1 MPGGGADELAAL
13 LRQQT
18 GDALRGL
25 APQRLAGEDHGAG
38 IDVVGMQLRA
48 RIGLVD
54 DLAERRIVDALLAL
68 VGGERHRRLVERLA
82 RDHVVAAG
90 QVLAITAQ
98 LDAREDDLRARGAD
112 VDADADQRDVVL
124 QPDRVLLDRAVVVEL
139 EMVVVVI
146 GDALVLVAEIV
157 AQEMI
162 GKRMAGGSIRIGLV
176 VLSIRHRAFS
186 STLTVT
192 ALAAATRQARYQ
204 IRTSNGACGT
214 A

>member
-1 MPGGGADELAAL
+1 M
-13 LRQQT
+13 
-18 GDALRGL
+18 
-25 APQRLAGEDHGAG
+25 
-38 IDVVGMQLRA
+38 I
-48 RIGLVD
+48 
-54 DLAERRIVDALLAL
+54 
-68 VGGERHRRLVERLA
+68 ERLA

-90 QVLAITAQ
+90 QVLAVAAQ

-124 QPDRVLLDRAVVVEL
+124 QPDRVLLDRAIVVEL

-146 GDALVLVAEIV
+146 GHALVLVAEIV

-162 GKRMAGGSIRIGLV
+162 GKRMAGGGIRIGLV

-192 ALAAATRQARYQ
+192 ALARAATRQARYQ

-214 A
+214 ARSGQRTDAAEVNRAPPKRKSWGGIGSQSASQPAQSYEASIDIK